1 MANKTS
7 EPVGT
12 YRVGADE
19 VLHNASYE
27 CAAWYQ
33 DIEVQPGE
41 YPVYAYIQEGRVKYF
56 LVTLPGIVVASDFSS
71 HFGGVRYG
79 SNVDKDKGQPGTYH
93 IQIYDYLVFESI
105 HSDPNSRWH
114 IDLAKLPNISVCIE
128 CGAPVTSYGK
138 DRRCPTCGVAFSA
151 KQEAAVAA
159 KYPRLTAVMN
169 RAHTHVGTYLLN
181 NYVNGGDQSQ
191 YYMAQVKQ
199 AITQR
204 DTTLRARFKVALAE
218 RLAEPGAKFFQGR
231 NYYQTLGLSTDV
243 NDWTIIRD
251 DWRWYAVC
259 GQFRQQLGL
268 IDADKPKFTRVRF
281 ESLYE
286 VKAAA

>member
-1 MANKTS
+1 MYLTETGFVWYNGFMAYKTS

-12 YRVGADE
+12 YTVAAVE

-56 LVTLPGIVVASDFSS
+56 LVTLPGTVAASDFSS

-79 SNVDKDKGQPGTYH
+79 SNVDKDKGQPGEYH

-105 HSDPNSRWH
+105 SKPDSRWK
-114 IDLAKLPNISVCIE
+114 IDLSKLPNISTCIE
-128 CGAPVTSYGK
+128 CGCTVTTYGK
-138 DRRCPTCGVAFSA
+138 DRRCPKCGVAHRA
-151 KQEAAVAA
+151 KQEAAVIA
-159 KYPRLTAVMN
+159 KYPRLNAVMN

-181 NYVNGGDQSQ
+181 NYVNGEDMSQ
-191 YYMAQVKQ
+191 YYTAQVKQ

-204 DTTLRARFKVALAE
+204 DTIFASPQRWPNGSANRARSS
-218 RLAEPGAKFFQGR
+218 
-231 NYYQTLGLSTDV
+231 STV
-243 NDWTIIRD
+243 RISIR
-251 DWRWYAVC
+251 
-259 GQFRQQLGL
+259 
-268 IDADKPKFTRVRF
+268 
-281 ESLYE
+281 
-286 VKAAA
+286 